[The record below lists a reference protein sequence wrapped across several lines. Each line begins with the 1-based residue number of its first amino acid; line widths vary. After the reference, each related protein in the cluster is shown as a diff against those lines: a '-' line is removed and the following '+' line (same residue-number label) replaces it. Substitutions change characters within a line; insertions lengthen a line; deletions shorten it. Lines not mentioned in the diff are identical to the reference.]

1 MSRAPVTPTAPAI
14 SARLGRFAGWSACLS
29 GGLSI
34 ISGNFLLLFYGL
46 ELPRMSTP
54 DAPQTF
60 GTLNDIATVF
70 QFLCLLPLTLALH
83 RLAPLD
89 RRGLSLLGMVVGIVG
104 LAGVVVVQALLVA
117 GVMSFAVNLPIVMTA
132 FGLFGVWMLLANR
145 LARASGALS
154 PRLAW
159 LGQATGIA
167 FILMSALTLLV
178 VFMSWRD
185 PLAVARLGDAA
196 LQSPVLIGIAL
207 IVGIPLLLAFFIA
220 VPLWD
225 IWLGRRLLAMA
236 AGTAELQ
243 SGGRRQVHAGASI

>member
-1 MSRAPVTPTAPAI
+1 MV
-14 SARLGRFAGWSACLS
+14 RFAGWSACLS

-34 ISGNFLLLFYGL
+34 ISGIFFVLFYAL
-46 ELPRMSTP
+46 EVPRMSTP

-70 QFLCLLPLTLALH
+70 QFLCLLPVTLALH

-89 RRGLSLLGMVVGIVG
+89 LRGLSLLGMVVGIVG
-104 LAGVVVVQALLVA
+104 LVGVVVVQALLVA
-117 GVMSFAVNLPIVMTA
+117 GVLSFAVNLPLVMTA

-145 LARASGALS
+145 LARASGALA

-167 FILMSALTLLV
+167 FILMSALTLLA

-185 PLAVARLGDAA
+185 LSAVARLGDAA

-236 AGTAELQ
+236 GGAAELRG
-243 SGGRRQVHAGASI
+243 SGRQPAHAGVSL